1 MSRPRRTG
9 EAEKGGKGEQLDRS
23 PHSPIPPLS
32 HSPGGARHVHRA
44 VLAGLTHVT
53 LIAGSG
59 IMLIPFFWMVSTS
72 LKVPEQVLVQPIKWI
87 PDPVVWS
94 NYGKALTVLPFGLYL
109 KNTVVITA
117 LVMVGTILSSAA
129 CAYGFA
135 RLKAPGRDLLFLV
148 MLSTMMLPGIVTM
161 IPTFLLFRWLG
172 WIDTIKPLTVPAFF
186 GSAFFIFLLRQFF
199 LTIPAE
205 LEDAA
210 RIDGATSM
218 DIFARIM
225 LPLAK
230 PALATVA
237 IFTFMGTWNDFMG
250 PLIYLN
256 SEDKFTL
263 SLGLA
268 SFQGL
273 YGTEWHYMMAASLV
287 VMSPIIVL
295 FFIGQRYFVKGI
307 ITTGIKG

>member
-1 MSRPRRTG
+1 MARRRRN
-9 EAEKGGKGEQLDRS
+9 GGTMVERRKPGRRKIIRQGVTAGA
-23 PHSPIPPLS
+23 S
-32 HSPGGARHVHRA
+32 H
-44 VLAGLTHVT
+44 LA
-53 LIAGSG
+53 LIAGACV
-59 IMLIPFFWMVSTS
+59 MLIPFFWMLSTS
-72 LKVPEQVLVQPIKWI
+72 LKAPKQVFVQPIKWI
-87 PDPVVWS
+87 PDPVVWA
-94 NYGKALTVLPFGLYL
+94 NYAKALTVLPFALYL
-109 KNTVVITA
+109 RNTAIVTT
-117 LVMVGTILSSAA
+117 LVMLGTILSSAA

-135 RLKAPGRDLLFLV
+135 RLRAPGRDTLFIVL
-148 MLSTMMLPGIVTM
+148 LSTMMLPGIVTM

-172 WIDTIKPLTVPAFF
+172 WVDTFKPLTMPAFF

-237 IFTFMGTWNDFMG
+237 IFAFMGAWNDFMG

-256 SEDKFTL
+256 SEEKFTL
-263 SLGLA
+263 ALGLE

-273 YGTEWHYMMAASLV
+273 YGTDWHYMMAASLV
-287 VMSPIIVL
+287 VMSPIIVI

-307 ITTGIKG
+307 VTTGIKE

>member
-1 MSRPRRTG
+1 M
-9 EAEKGGKGEQLDRS
+9 AVKHLDRVR
-23 PHSPIPPLS
+23 
-32 HSPGGARHVHRA
+32 PGRAKRIRRGLVAGITHLTLVAGA
-44 VLAGLTHVT
+44 
-53 LIAGSG
+53 G

-72 LKVPEQVLVQPIKWI
+72 LKVPNQVLIQPIKWI
-87 PDPVVWS
+87 PDPIVWS
-94 NYGKALTVLPFGLYL
+94 NYAKALTVLPFGLYL
-109 KNTVVITA
+109 KNTVVITG

-135 RLKAPGRDLLFLV
+135 RLRAPGRDVLFIVL
-148 MLSTMMLPGIVTM
+148 LSTMMLPGIVTM
-161 IPTFLLFRWLG
+161 IPTFLIFRSLG

-186 GSAFFIFLLRQFF
+186 GTAFFIFLLRQFF
-199 LTIPAE
+199 LTIPVE

-210 RIDGATSM
+210 RIDGATPV
-218 DIFARIM
+218 DIFTRIM

-273 YGTEWHYMMAASLV
+273 YGTDWHYMMAASLV
-287 VMSPIIVL
+287 VMSPIVVL
-295 FFIGQRYFVKGI
+295 FFIGQRYFVRGI

>member
-1 MSRPRRTG
+1 MAKLIRQGITAG
-9 EAEKGGKGEQLDRS
+9 IT
-23 PHSPIPPLS
+23 H
-32 HSPGGARHVHRA
+32 
-44 VLAGLTHVT
+44 LA
-53 LIAGSG
+53 LIAGAG
-59 IMLIPFFWMVSTS
+59 AMLIPFFWIVSTS
-72 LKVPEQVLVQPIKWI
+72 LKMPKQVFVQPIKWI

-94 NYGKALTVLPFGLYL
+94 NYAKALTVLPFALYL
-109 KNTVVITA
+109 RNTVIITT

-135 RLKAPGRDLLFLV
+135 RLRAPGRDALFLV
-148 MLSTMMLPGIVTM
+148 LLSTMMLPGIVTM

-172 WIDTIKPLTVPAFF
+172 WVDTFKPLTVPAFF

-210 RIDGATSM
+210 RIDGATSV

-237 IFTFMGTWNDFMG
+237 IFAFMGAWNDFMG

-256 SEDKFTL
+256 SEEKFTL

-273 YGTEWHYMMAASLV
+273 YGTDWHYMMAASLV
-287 VMSPIIVL
+287 VMSPIIVI

-307 ITTGIKG
+307 VTTGIKE